1 MISGFLRSVSFAIGV
16 GLSVAAFGQANPPGG
31 ASTPPTSLTAADLNF
46 AKEAAI
52 GEHLEVDAGRIAER
66 SSNNPQVKE
75 FGARM
80 VRDHSA
86 AGAQLKEIAA
96 AKGVTLPQGLDA
108 KHQKVLDHLAS
119 LRGGEFDREYMRK
132 MVEDHDEAVKLFENA
147 ARSASDPQIK
157 RFAAETS
164 RTIQDHDKSAH
175 EIAASMATGSSRPS
189 TR

>member
-1 MISGFLRSVSFAIGV
+1 LRSVSFAIGI
-16 GLSVAAFGQANPPGG
+16 GLNVAAFGQANSTGG
-31 ASTPPTSLTAADLNF
+31 AGTPSTSLTAADLNF

-52 GEHLEVDAGRIAER
+52 GGQLEVDAGRIAER
-66 SSNNPQVKE
+66 SWNNPRVKE

-80 VRDHSA
+80 ARDHSA

-96 AKGVTLPQGLDA
+96 AKGITLPQDLDA
-108 KHQKVLDHLAS
+108 KHQKLLDHLAS
-119 LRGGEFDREYMRK
+119 LRGSEFDREYMRQ

-147 ARSASDPQIK
+147 AHNASDPQIK
-157 RFAAETS
+157 RFAEETS
-164 RTIQDHDKSAH
+164 HTIQAHDKSVL